1 MELREYIRILRRSW
15 VLILLVLLLGVG
27 AAAGYSL
34 VQTPEYR
41 ASAKVFVSTQSAGTV
56 QDLSQGSS
64 FTQQAVKSYA
74 DVVSTP
80 VVLEPVI
87 ARLGLDATADSLA
100 PRVTATA
107 AVDTVII
114 EIAVQDEQAESAAAI
129 ANAVAGSFTDVVA
142 ELTPVDSN
150 GQPQVKITT
159 LKEARIPGAPVSPRV
174 PLNLALGGLVGLAL
188 GIAVSVLRSTLDT
201 RIRGERDLRLVTH
214 APILGGIA
222 YDPKAKE
229 RPLIVQSDPRSP
241 RAESF
246 RSLRT
251 NLQFLDFGGR
261 ARSFVITSAVE
272 SEGKSTTSANLA
284 IALSDA
290 GARVAVIDA
299 DLRRPKLASYL
310 GLEGAVGLTDVL
322 IGRAQLK
329 DVLQPW
335 GNRNMFVLP
344 AGQIPPNPSEL
355 LGSRTMVTLLK
366 ELEAEFDTVLIDAP
380 PLLPVT
386 DSAVLSKSAGG
397 AILVVSSG
405 RAHRGQVHAAIESL
419 NSVGAEVLGVVLTML
434 PTKGPDAYGYGQ
446 YGYSYVRPEGADA
459 GSPAMS

>member
-15 VLILLVLLLGVG
+15 ILILLALLLGVG

-34 VQTPEYR
+34 AQTPEYR
-41 ASAKVFVSTQSAGTV
+41 ASAKVFVSTQSAGSVT
-56 QDLSQGSS
+56 DLSQGNA

-87 ARLGLDATADSLA
+87 AQLGLDETAETLA
-100 PRVTATA
+100 PRISASA
-107 AVDTVII
+107 AADTVII
-114 EIAVQDEQAESAAAI
+114 EIAAEDQQAESAASI
-129 ANAVAGSFTDVVA
+129 ANAVAKSFSDVVGQLTA
-142 ELTPVDSN
+142 ENTG
-150 GQPQVKITT
+150 GQSQVKVTT
-159 LKEARIPGAPVSPRV
+159 LQEARIPAAPVSPRV
-174 PLNLALGGLVGLAL
+174 PLNLALGALVGLAL

-214 APILGGIA
+214 APVLGGIA
-222 YDPKAKE
+222 FDPKAKE

-272 SEGKSTTSANLA
+272 SEDKSTTTANLA

-322 IGRAQLK
+322 IGRATLA

-446 YGYSYVRPEGADA
+446 YGYSYVRPEGADGTA
-459 GSPAMS
+459 PAPA

>member
-1 MELREYIRILRRSW
+1 MM
-15 VLILLVLLLGVG
+15 
-27 AAAGYSL
+27 
-34 VQTPEYR
+34 T
-41 ASAKVFVSTQSAGTV
+41 VS
-56 QDLSQGSS
+56 
-64 FTQQAVKSYA
+64 
-74 DVVSTP
+74 
-80 VVLEPVI
+80 
-87 ARLGLDATADSLA
+87 
-100 PRVTATA
+100 TA

-114 EIAVQDEQAESAAAI
+114 EISVQDQQAEQAATI
-129 ANAVAGSFTDVVA
+129 ASAVARSFTDVVA
-142 ELTPVDSN
+142 ELTPLDSN

-159 LKEARIPGAPVSPRV
+159 LQEARIPASPVSPKV
-174 PLNLALGGLVGLAL
+174 PLNLALGGLIGLAL
-188 GIAVSVLRSTLDT
+188 GVAAAVLRATLDT
-201 RIRGERDLRLVTH
+201 RIRGD
-214 APILGGIA
+214 IA
-222 YDPKAKE
+222 FDPKAKE

-446 YGYSYVRPEGADA
+446 YGYSYVRPESAD
-459 GSPAMS
+459 GTSPATT

>member
-1 MELREYIRILRRSW
+1 VELREYIRILRRSW
-15 VLILLVLLLGVG
+15 ILILLALLLGIG

-56 QDLSQGSS
+56 SDLSQGNS

-87 ARLGLDATADSLA
+87 AQLGLDETAESLA
-100 PRVTATA
+100 PRVSASA
-107 AVDTVII
+107 AADTVII
-114 EIAVQDEQAESAAAI
+114 EIAAQDQQAETAAVI
-129 ANAVAGSFTDVVA
+129 ANAVAKSFSDVVA
-142 ELTPVDSN
+142 QLVPEDTG

-159 LKEARIPGAPVSPRV
+159 LQEARIPASPVSPRV
-174 PLNLALGGLVGLAL
+174 PLNLALGALVGLAL

-201 RIRGERDLRLVTH
+201 RIRGERDLRLVTD
-214 APILGGIA
+214 APVLGGIA
-222 YDPKAKE
+222 FDPKAKE

-272 SEGKSTTSANLA
+272 SEGKSTTTANLA

-322 IGRAQLK
+322 IGRAKLT

-366 ELEAEFDTVLIDAP
+366 DLEAEFDTVLIDAP

-446 YGYSYVRPEGADA
+446 YGYSYVRPEGAD
-459 GSPAMS
+459 GTSPAPA

>member
-1 MELREYIRILRRSW
+1 VELREYIRILRRSW
-15 VLILLVLLLGVG
+15 ILILLALLLGIG

-56 QDLSQGSS
+56 SDLSQGNS

-87 ARLGLDATADSLA
+87 AQLGLDETAESLA
-100 PRVTATA
+100 PRVSASA
-107 AVDTVII
+107 AADTVII
-114 EIAVQDEQAESAAAI
+114 EIAAQDQQAETAAVI
-129 ANAVAGSFTDVVA
+129 ANAVAKSFSDVVA
-142 ELTPVDSN
+142 QLVPEDTG

-159 LKEARIPGAPVSPRV
+159 LQEARIPASPVSPRV
-174 PLNLALGGLVGLAL
+174 PLNLALGALVGLAL

-201 RIRGERDLRLVTH
+201 RIRGERDLRLVTD
-214 APILGGIA
+214 APVLGGIA
-222 YDPKAKE
+222 FDPKAKD

-272 SEGKSTTSANLA
+272 SEGKSTTTANLA

-322 IGRAQLK
+322 IGRAKLT

-366 ELEAEFDTVLIDAP
+366 DLEAEFDTVLIDAP

-446 YGYSYVRPEGADA
+446 YGYSYVRPEGAD
-459 GSPAMS
+459 GTSPAPA

>member
-15 VLILLVLLLGVG
+15 ILILLALLLGIG

-56 QDLSQGSS
+56 SDLSQGNS

-87 ARLGLDATADSLA
+87 AQLGLDETAESLA
-100 PRVTATA
+100 PRVSASA
-107 AVDTVII
+107 AADTVII
-114 EIAVQDEQAESAAAI
+114 EIAAQDEQAETAAVI
-129 ANAVAGSFTDVVA
+129 ANAVAKSFSDVVA
-142 ELTPVDSN
+142 QLVPEDTG

-159 LKEARIPGAPVSPRV
+159 LQEARIPASPVSPRV
-174 PLNLALGGLVGLAL
+174 PLNLALGALVGLAL

-201 RIRGERDLRLVTH
+201 RIRGERDLRLVTD
-214 APILGGIA
+214 APVLGGIA
-222 YDPKAKE
+222 FDPKAKD

-272 SEGKSTTSANLA
+272 SEGKSTTTANLA

-322 IGRAQLK
+322 IGRAKLT

-366 ELEAEFDTVLIDAP
+366 DLEAEFDTVLIDAP

-446 YGYSYVRPEGADA
+446 YGYSYVRPEGAD
-459 GSPAMS
+459 GTSPAPA

>member
-15 VLILLVLLLGVG
+15 ILILLALLLGVG

-56 QDLSQGSS
+56 SDLSQGNS

-87 ARLGLDATADSLA
+87 AQLGLDETAESLA
-100 PRVTATA
+100 PRVSASA
-107 AVDTVII
+107 AADTVII
-114 EIAVQDEQAESAAAI
+114 EIAAQDEQAETAAVI
-129 ANAVAGSFTDVVA
+129 ANAVAKSFSDVVA
-142 ELTPVDSN
+142 QLVPEDTG

-159 LKEARIPGAPVSPRV
+159 LQEARIPASPVSPRV
-174 PLNLALGGLVGLAL
+174 PLNLALGALVGLAL

-201 RIRGERDLRLVTH
+201 RIRGERDLRLVTD
-214 APILGGIA
+214 APVLGGIA
-222 YDPKAKE
+222 FDPKAKD

-272 SEGKSTTSANLA
+272 SEGKSTTTANLA

-322 IGRAQLK
+322 IGRAKLT

-366 ELEAEFDTVLIDAP
+366 DLEAEFDTVLIDAP

-446 YGYSYVRPEGADA
+446 YGYSYVRPEGAD
-459 GSPAMS
+459 GTSPAPA

>member
-15 VLILLVLLLGVG
+15 ILILLALLLGVG

-34 VQTPEYR
+34 VQTPQYR
-41 ASAKVFVSTQSAGTV
+41 ATAKVFVSTQSAGSV
-56 QDLSQGSS
+56 SDLSQGNS

-74 DVVSTP
+74 DVVATP

-87 ARLGLDATADSLA
+87 AELGLPDTAESLA
-100 PRVTATA
+100 PRVSASA
-107 AVDTVII
+107 AADTVII
-114 EIAVQDEQAESAAAI
+114 EIGVQDEEAETAAVI
-129 ANAVAGSFTDVVA
+129 ANAVAKSFSDVVGQLTA
-142 ELTPVDSN
+142 EATG
-150 GQPQVKITT
+150 GQPQVKVTT
-159 LKEARIPGAPVSPRV
+159 LQEARIPASPVSPRV
-174 PLNLALGGLVGLAL
+174 PLNLALGALVGLAL
-188 GIAVSVLRSTLDT
+188 GIAVAVLRSTLDT
-201 RIRGERDLRLVTH
+201 RIRGERDLRMVTH
-214 APILGGIA
+214 APVLGGIA
-222 YDPKAKE
+222 FDPKAKD

-261 ARSFVITSAVE
+261 ARSFVITSAIE
-272 SEGKSTTSANLA
+272 SEGKSTTTANLA

-322 IGRAQLK
+322 IGRAKLT

-335 GNRNMFVLP
+335 GNRKMFVLP

-366 ELEAEFDTVLIDAP
+366 DLEAEFDTVLIDAP

-405 RAHRGQVHAAIESL
+405 RAHRGQVHAALESL
-419 NSVGAEVLGVVLTML
+419 NSVGAEVLGVVMTML

-446 YGYSYVRPEGADA
+446 YGYSYVRPEGAD
-459 GSPAMS
+459 GTSPAPA

>member
-15 VLILLVLLLGVG
+15 ILILLALLFGVG

-41 ASAKVFVSTQSAGTV
+41 ATAKVFVSTQSAGTV
-56 QDLSQGSS
+56 SDLSQGNS

-87 ARLGLDATADSLA
+87 AQLGLAETAESLA
-100 PRVTATA
+100 PRVSASA
-107 AVDTVII
+107 AADTVII
-114 EIAVQDEQAESAAAI
+114 EIAAQDQQAETAAVI
-129 ANAVAGSFTDVVA
+129 ANAVAKSFSDVVA
-142 ELTPVDSN
+142 QLVPEDTG

-159 LKEARIPGAPVSPRV
+159 LQEARIPASPVSPRV
-174 PLNLALGGLVGLAL
+174 PLNLALGALVGLAL

-201 RIRGERDLRLVTH
+201 RIRGERDLRLVTD
-214 APILGGIA
+214 APVLGGIA
-222 YDPKAKE
+222 FDPKAKE

-272 SEGKSTTSANLA
+272 SEGKSTTTANLA

-322 IGRAQLK
+322 IGRAKLT
-329 DVLQPW
+329 DVIQPW

-366 ELEAEFDTVLIDAP
+366 DLEAEFDTVLIDAP

-446 YGYSYVRPEGADA
+446 YGYSYVRPEGADGTA
-459 GSPAMS
+459 PATA

>member
-15 VLILLVLLLGVG
+15 ILILLALLLGIG

-56 QDLSQGSS
+56 SDLSQGNS

-87 ARLGLDATADSLA
+87 AQLGLDETAESLA
-100 PRVTATA
+100 PRVSASA
-107 AVDTVII
+107 AADTVII
-114 EIAVQDEQAESAAAI
+114 EIAAQDQQAETAAVI
-129 ANAVAGSFTDVVA
+129 ANAVAKSFSDVVA
-142 ELTPVDSN
+142 QLVPEDTG

-159 LKEARIPGAPVSPRV
+159 LQEARIPASPVSPRV
-174 PLNLALGGLVGLAL
+174 PLNLALGALVGLAL

-201 RIRGERDLRLVTH
+201 RIRGERDLRLVTD
-214 APILGGIA
+214 APVLGGIA
-222 YDPKAKE
+222 FDPKAKD

-272 SEGKSTTSANLA
+272 SEGKSTTTANLA

-322 IGRAQLK
+322 IGRAKLT

-366 ELEAEFDTVLIDAP
+366 DLEAEFDTVLIDAP

-386 DSAVLSKSAGG
+386 DIAVLSKSAGG

-446 YGYSYVRPEGADA
+446 YGYSYVRPEGAD
-459 GSPAMS
+459 GTSPAPA

>member
-15 VLILLVLLLGVG
+15 ILILLALLLGIG

-56 QDLSQGSS
+56 SDLSQGNS

-87 ARLGLDATADSLA
+87 AQLGLDETAESLA
-100 PRVTATA
+100 PRVSASA
-107 AVDTVII
+107 AADTVII
-114 EIAVQDEQAESAAAI
+114 EIAAQDQQAETAAVI
-129 ANAVAGSFTDVVA
+129 ANAVAKSFSDVVA
-142 ELTPVDSN
+142 QLVPEDTG

-159 LKEARIPGAPVSPRV
+159 LQEARIPASPVSPRV
-174 PLNLALGGLVGLAL
+174 PLNLALGALVGLAL

-201 RIRGERDLRLVTH
+201 RIRGERDLRLVTD
-214 APILGGIA
+214 APVLGGIA
-222 YDPKAKE
+222 FDPKAKD

-272 SEGKSTTSANLA
+272 SEGKSTTTANLA

-322 IGRAQLK
+322 IGRAKLT

-366 ELEAEFDTVLIDAP
+366 DLEAEFDTVLIDAP

-446 YGYSYVRPEGADA
+446 YGYSYVRPEGAD
-459 GSPAMS
+459 GTSPAPA

>member
-15 VLILLVLLLGVG
+15 ILILLALLLGIG

-56 QDLSQGSS
+56 SDLSQGNS

-87 ARLGLDATADSLA
+87 AQLGLDETAESLA
-100 PRVTATA
+100 PRVSASA
-107 AVDTVII
+107 AADTVII
-114 EIAVQDEQAESAAAI
+114 EIAAQDQQAETAAVI
-129 ANAVAGSFTDVVA
+129 ANAVAKSFSDVVA
-142 ELTPVDSN
+142 QLVPEDTG

-159 LKEARIPGAPVSPRV
+159 LQEARIPASPVSPRV
-174 PLNLALGGLVGLAL
+174 PLNLALGALVGLAL

-201 RIRGERDLRLVTH
+201 RIRGERDLRLVTD
-214 APILGGIA
+214 APVLGGIA
-222 YDPKAKE
+222 FDPKAKE

-272 SEGKSTTSANLA
+272 SEGKSTTTANLA

-322 IGRAQLK
+322 IGRAKLT

-366 ELEAEFDTVLIDAP
+366 DLEAEFDTVLIDAP

-446 YGYSYVRPEGADA
+446 YGYSYVRPEGAD
-459 GSPAMS
+459 GTSPAPA

>member
-15 VLILLVLLLGVG
+15 ILILLALLLGIG

-56 QDLSQGSS
+56 SDLSQGNS

-87 ARLGLDATADSLA
+87 AQLGLDETAESLA
-100 PRVTATA
+100 PRVSASA
-107 AVDTVII
+107 AADTVII
-114 EIAVQDEQAESAAAI
+114 EIAAQDEQAETAAVI
-129 ANAVAGSFTDVVA
+129 ANAVAKSFSDVVA
-142 ELTPVDSN
+142 QLVPEDTG

-159 LKEARIPGAPVSPRV
+159 LQEARIPASPVSPRV
-174 PLNLALGGLVGLAL
+174 PLNLALGALVGLAL
-188 GIAVSVLRSTLDT
+188 GIAVSVLRSMLDT
-201 RIRGERDLRLVTH
+201 RIRGERDLRLVTD
-214 APILGGIA
+214 APVLGGIA
-222 YDPKAKE
+222 FDPKAKD

-272 SEGKSTTSANLA
+272 SEGKSTTTANLA

-322 IGRAQLK
+322 IGRAKLT

-366 ELEAEFDTVLIDAP
+366 DLEAEFDTVLIDAP

-446 YGYSYVRPEGADA
+446 YGYSYVRPEGAD
-459 GSPAMS
+459 GTSPAPA